1 MRIEGWET
9 RLNDVIEAALYR
21 PFRWGENDCCLFAAE
36 CVKAVTGADVGSP
49 YRGLYDSAQGAA
61 CLLDELGGL
70 EGAVRFAGFPEIPP
84 AMAQRG
90 DLAIAPN
97 DGREVLGIVDMTARQ
112 IAVPGENGLMF
123 LPVSVASKAWRVC

>member
-49 YRGLYDSAQGAA
+49 YRGLYDSAHGAA

-70 EGAVRFAGFPEIPP
+70 EGVVSVCFAGFSEIPP

-90 DLAIAPN
+90 DLVLTLNA
-97 DGREVLGIVDMTARQ
+97 GREVLGVVTAVQ
-112 IAVPGENGLMF
+112 IAVPGESGLVF
-123 LPVSVASKAWRVC
+123 LPVSTASKAWRVC